1 MGFQTSGLF
10 LILENFFIIFS
21 FNELSLSW
29 RKFFENWDETLQSPF
44 FLIMGIIILIY
55 VWLMVFFDLRDL
67 LNKYLDKSVEESDK
81 GLEEVEKLTKKRV
94 TIKSES
100 KIVKPNNF
108 K

>member
-1 MGFQTSGLF
+1 
-10 LILENFFIIFS
+10 
-21 FNELSLSW
+21 
-29 RKFFENWDETLQSPF
+29 
-44 FLIMGIIILIY
+44 
-55 VWLMVFFDLRDL
+55 MVFFDLRDL